1 MRGPID
7 FIIVEFK
14 ENKFNGE
21 ILAALEKATND
32 GTIAV
37 LDIGL
42 IVKDK
47 DGSVEAVEL
56 SNIQDEVI
64 SQFAKTKNIKSGLIS
79 EDDVAEVAEL
89 LDDDSA
95 AGLLVIEHL
104 WAKDLKA
111 AIKNAGGKLIA
122 EGRIHPSAEAELNNE
137 KGE

>member
-42 IVKDK
+42 IAKDK
-47 DGSVEAVEL
+47 EGNVEAVEL

-79 EDDVAEVAEL
+79 EDDVEEVAEL
-89 LDDDSA
+89 LDTDSA

-111 AIKNAGGKLIA
+111 AISNAGGKLLA
-122 EGRIHPSAEAELNNE
+122 EGRIHPEAEAELNNE